1 MIIYIKDRIKKDG
14 TALTLVK
21 LNFKNIFS
29 RTETTVFSA
38 TQHNLVKYQQL
49 QPDKNIKRQ
58 I

>member
-38 TQHNLVKYQQL
+38 TQHNLVKYQ
-49 QPDKNIKRQ
+49 
-58 I
+58 